1 MKQDTTEIIPSPYL
15 WLFMVF
21 LWYLNDRNVIRRDN
35 VGPGTKLHFT
45 TITVVGTVHF
55 MLLQSGYTSV
65 TTSAKRGNF

>member
-1 MKQDTTEIIPSPYL
+1 
-15 WLFMVF
+15 MVF